1 MTFGN
6 ATELI
11 LALFVLASGSAA
23 VVKGQITGSI
33 IGNSL
38 LGLGLVILVATWG
51 KQQLKFDRN
60 RAGLLTSLLILVV
73 IGLLLPALFNYTE
86 RSMVSPSTTGLL
98 DEDLSLGVSIVLI
111 LLYIANLIYTLY
123 THRDIF
129 EIEDVETN
137 EPNWPLWQAIA
148 VLTAATLLTALEAEL
163 VSGALETTAVQ
174 IGVSTYFLGV
184 IVLAVVGNA
193 AEYVS
198 AIIFAKKGQMN
209 MAMSIT
215 VGSSIQVGLF
225 VAPILVLV
233 SYLIGHPM
241 NLVFNNPLEMISI
254 AAVAFAVNAIA
265 HDGETTW
272 FEGALL
278 LGIYLMLGIAFF
290 FVTPG

>member
-1 MTFGN
+1 M
-6 ATELI
+6 
-11 LALFVLASGSAA
+11 
-23 VVKGQITGSI
+23 
-33 IGNSL
+33 
-38 LGLGLVILVATWG
+38 
-51 KQQLKFDRN
+51 
-60 RAGLLTSLLILVV
+60 
-73 IGLLLPALFNYTE
+73 
-86 RSMVSPSTTGLL
+86 
-98 DEDLSLGVSIVLI
+98 
-111 LLYIANLIYTLY
+111 
-123 THRDIF
+123 
-129 EIEDVETN
+129 
-137 EPNWPLWQAIA
+137 WQAIA

-193 AEYVS
+193 AEYV
-198 AIIFAKKGQMN
+198 FAKKGQMN